1 MKKLFTLIAVAA
13 MAFAVQAAELTVAN
27 GTDVNQYIPFRATY
41 LNWPPYFGQVI
52 YPASQLTEME
62 GKDITAMTFYIA
74 NENGNV
80 MNGGELSFFLGVVD
94 VSQFSDVSPFRIP
107 ESDLTLVKA
116 LPMTP
121 GETEIVV
128 NFDTPFAYE
137 GGNLALMVSVT
148 QAGTFSGTGYFYGVN
163 SDVPSAVYGGNS
175 FVSERFYPKTTF
187 TYEEGSTQT
196 AVTLL
201 SQANALEDDTEFM
214 FNGDAVVTVF
224 KNGYL
229 FVRDATGHGQI
240 SNVVDGSFENG
251 QVLSQ
256 GWSATKTSVDGWAKF
271 TDAVGLSASG
281 ETNAELG
288 APQVVTSL
296 DESML
301 NAYVCFENVT
311 VSLFTRS
318 IKLEDGTS
326 IPMFNMF
333 NLNMPASGF
342 PGMSDR
348 HHNAYGIIG
357 MQSGVLKFIPV
368 DFEEYV
374 EPAILR
380 GDVNGDK
387 MVDIDDVTALISYVL
402 TGNADGI
409 NIDNAECNQ
418 VDGIDIDDVTALN
431 NYLLNGSW

>member
-1 MKKLFTLIAVAA
+1 

>member
-1 MKKLFTLIAVAA
+1 

-196 AVTLL
+196 AVTFL

-271 TDAVGLSASG
+271 TDAVSLSASG

>member
-1 MKKLFTLIAVAA
+1 MRKVFSLFALALLTMSAWGANTYVKVNSLDQLVDGQKYIVPEDEGINTLSKANALDDD
-13 MAFAVQAAELTVAN
+13 AFF
-27 GTDVNQYIPFRATY
+27 DF
-41 LNWPPYFGQVI
+41 
-52 YPASQLTEME
+52 
-62 GKDITAMTFYIA
+62 
-74 NENGNV
+74 NGNV
-80 MNGGELSFFLGVVD
+80 VV
-94 VSQFSDVSPFRIP
+94 
-107 ESDLTLVKA
+107 
-116 LPMTP
+116 
-121 GETEIVV
+121 
-128 NFDTPFAYE
+128 
-137 GGNLALMVSVT
+137 
-148 QAGTFSGTGYFYGVN
+148 
-163 SDVPSAVYGGNS
+163 
-175 FVSERFYPKTTF
+175 
-187 TYEEGSTQT
+187 TYQ
-196 AVTLL
+196 
-201 SQANALEDDTEFM
+201 
-214 FNGDAVVTVF
+214 NGD
-224 KNGYL
+224 YL
-229 FVRDATGHGQI
+229 FVRDDSGYGLIYGA
-240 SNVVDGSFENG
+240 VGSELANG
-251 QVLSQ
+251 QVLNP
-256 GWSATKTSVDGWAKF
+256 GWNAIKASVDGWVRF
-271 TDAVGLSASG
+271 TSADGISASG

-333 NLNMPASGF
+333 NLSMPASGF

-380 GDVNGDK
+380 GDVNNDK

-418 VDGIDIDDVTALN
+418 VDGIDIDDVTALIS
-431 NYLLNGSW
+431 YVLNGHW